1 MKSIRTTLLSVALLL
16 CMALVGQAQRSAA
29 PSWVLGPAVR
39 SPEVHPDKR
48 VTFRITAPNAK
59 EVGVNCSAF
68 GGKAMVKG
76 EKGVWEYTSAP
87 LEPDYYTYNLVV
99 DGAIL
104 IDPANTDMKSSLLG
118 SGESVVHV
126 PGSSSLSW
134 ELNATPHGAI
144 HHHLYKSEIIG
155 DERDFY
161 VYTPPGYEANRS
173 EKYPVLY
180 LMHGLTDD
188 ASAWATHG
196 REGVILDNLIA
207 QGKAKPMIIVNTL
220 GYGMPDPG
228 RNLAMLFDAPV
239 RDKTL
244 EKFTSSVLDEVIPFV
259 EKGYR
264 ARKDRNSRAIAGLS
278 MGGAQSLMIGL
289 NHLDKFAYIGSFSG
303 AFIMLNSHEKVFP
316 NLSEK
321 SNEKIKALWIAC
333 GKEDFLIG
341 SNRATEK
348 WLKSKGVNATTIET
362 PGAHTWMVWRRN
374 LTEFAPLL
382 FR

>member
-1 MKSIRTTLLSVALLL
+1 MS
-16 CMALVGQAQRSAA
+16 
-29 PSWVLGPAVR
+29 
-39 SPEVHPDKR
+39 
-48 VTFRITAPNAK
+48 APNAK

-68 GGKAMVKG
+68 GGKKMTKTD
-76 EKGVWEYTSAP
+76 KGVWEFTSEP
-87 LEPDYYTYNLVV
+87 LEPDFYTYNLVIDGTPIV
-99 DGAIL
+99 D
-104 IDPANTDMKSSLLG
+104 PSNTAEIKSSLLS

-126 PGSSSLSW
+126 PGASSLSW
-134 ELNATPHGAI
+134 EKNAVPHGTI
-144 HHHLYKSEIIG
+144 HRHFYKSEIIG

-161 VYTPPGYEANRS
+161 VYTPPGYEVNKS

-180 LMHGLTDD
+180 LLHGLTDD

-228 RNLAMLFDAPV
+228 RNLAMLFDVPV

-244 EKFTSSVLDEVIPFV
+244 EKFSGSVLEEVVPLV

-264 ARKDRNSRAIAGLS
+264 AKTDRNSRAIAGLS
-278 MGGAQSLMIGL
+278 MGGAQSLLIGL
-289 NHLDKFAYIGSFSG
+289 NHLDKFAWIGSFSG
-303 AFIMLNSHEKVFP
+303 AFVMLNAPEKAFP
-316 NLSEK
+316 DLSAK
-321 SNEKIKALWIAC
+321 SNKQIRALWIAC

-348 WLKSKGVNATTIET
+348 WLQSKGVNVAVVET

-374 LTEFAPLL
+374 LTEFAALL
-382 FR
+382 FK